1 MATPS
6 TANRLTPERI
16 FNALNAHEQTAAL
29 LTAIELD
36 IFSAIGVGANTAA
49 AIAAKTGAAEKGARV
64 LCDFM
69 AVHGFLTKDHDGKY
83 GLTQESAFFLDRK
96 SPACVASMAG
106 FLGSKQTRVRFESL
120 TAAVRKGG
128 SVWSEGGDNTKPND
142 EFWVAFARSMAGLAV
157 PSSHFIAELIR
168 AEDGKPCKVLDIAAG
183 HGMYGITI
191 AMKNP
196 KAEIV
201 ALDWPNVL
209 SVAQENAQKFG
220 VADRFSVRAG
230 SAFEVEMGGGY
241 DYVLLTNIFHHFD
254 VPTCE
259 KLMRRVQAALK
270 PGGKAIT
277 LEFVPNEDRV
287 TPPTAAAFSLIM
299 LANTDS
305 GDAYTF
311 SEYEKMFR
319 NAGFAKSTLH
329 PVPDMPQRVIVSEK
343 SA

>member
-36 IFSAIGVGANTAA
+36 IFTAIGAGANTAG
-49 AIAAKTGAAEKGARV
+49 AIAAKTGTAEKGARV

-69 AVHGFLTKDHDGKY
+69 TIHGFLTKDQGKY
-83 GLTQESAFFLDRK
+83 ALTQESAFFLDRK

-106 FLGSKQTRVRFESL
+106 FLGSKQTRTRFDSL
-120 TAAVRKGG
+120 TEAVRKGG
-128 SVWSEGGDNTKPND
+128 SVWSEGDNTKPND

-157 PSSHFIAELIR
+157 PSSQFIAALLH
-168 AEDGKPCKVLDIAAG
+168 AEEGKPCKVLDIAAG
-183 HGMYGITI
+183 HGMYGITV
-191 AMKNP
+191 ARKNP
-196 KAEIV
+196 KAEVV
-201 ALDWPNVL
+201 ALDWPSVL
-209 SVAQENAQKFG
+209 QVAQENARKFG
-220 VADRFSVRAG
+220 VADRYSVRPG
-230 SAFEVEMGGGY
+230 SAFDVEMGSGY

-259 KLMRRVQAALK
+259 KLMKRVHTALK

-299 LANTDS
+299 LANTDV

-329 PVPDMPQRVIVSEK
+329 PVPDMPQQVIVSEK

>member
-1 MATPS
+1 MATPT
-6 TANRLTPERI
+6 TASRPTPERI
-16 FNALNAHEQTAAL
+16 FNAFNAHQQTAAL
-29 LTAIELD
+29 KTAIELD
-36 IFSAIGVGANTAA
+36 VFTAIGAGANSAA
-49 AIAAKTGAAEKGARV
+49 AIAAKTGAAEKGVRV
-64 LCDFM
+64 LCDYLTIQ
-69 AVHGFLTKDHDGKY
+69 GFLTKDQGSY
-83 GLTQESAFFLDRK
+83 ELTQESAIFLDRK
-96 SPACVASMAG
+96 SPACLASMSG
-106 FLGSKQTRVRFESL
+106 FLGSEPMRARFDAL
-120 TAAVRKGG
+120 TEAVRKGG

-142 EFWVAFARSMAGLAV
+142 EFWVTFARSMAPLTRPG
-157 PSSHFIAELIR
+157 SEFIAALLR
-168 AEDGKPCKVLDIAAG
+168 AEEGKPCKVLDIAAG

-201 ALDWPNVL
+201 ALDWPLVL
-209 SVAQENAQKFG
+209 RVAKENAQKFG
-220 VADRFSVRAG
+220 VADRYSLREG
-230 SAFEVEMGGGY
+230 SAFETDMGSGY

-254 VPTCE
+254 MPTCE
-259 KLMRRVQAALK
+259 KLMKRVHAALK

-319 NAGFAKSTLH
+319 NAEFAKSTLH
-329 PVPDMPQRVIVSEK
+329 PVPEMPQQVVVSEK